1 MPGKGYSGVI
11 NNTKYFVGSSQYLID
26 CGIKL
31 PTVDLEEKY
40 RRAGRQVIM
49 FADSYKLMAVFSISY
64 KPDKMIYNNL
74 RKINPEHFEMMIL
87 TRDYNITSELLAEMY
102 DADPHNFTIAT
113 KEEFERLYHHDE
125 VKGQIPGRD
134 LFYHRRWRYYSRVRQ
149 LPQADQFQK
158 ASTVIRTVALFL
170 GAVVFL
176 ALTLLT
182 QDTATVF
189 APAKMLFFHC
199 LWMLPALFISIF
211 SGSGTI

>member
-1 MPGKGYSGVI
+1 
-11 NNTKYFVGSSQYLID
+11 
-26 CGIKL
+26 
-31 PTVDLEEKY
+31 
-40 RRAGRQVIM
+40 
-49 FADSYKLMAVFSISY
+49 MAVFSISY

-125 VKGQIPGRD
+125 VKDKYPAGIYSITGAGGITAA
-134 LFYHRRWRYYSRVRQ
+134 LANCRRLISSV
-149 LPQADQFQK
+149 K
-158 ASTVIRTVALFL
+158 ASTVIRTVALLL